1 MLYFATN
8 IFDFTHTR
16 THAHPIL
23 ELWGDSPHP
32 ISNSLTVCVCVC
44 VCVRARANYLQQSL
58 DYIETNS
65 KLSDD
70 ILDLQS
76 RSVRDYLKWGF
87 SQYFGK

>member
-44 VCVRARANYLQQSL
+44 VRARANYLQQSL

-76 RSVRDYLKWGF
+76 RSVKDYLKWGF